1 MCYTIDGKEYTFLP
15 KDELEQSLPVLKKAY
30 LRYEEVAG
38 KTVQYVF
45 YDLFKDYLEL
55 KAETLDNSCFIN
67 NGKGNFLKKSLPF
80 NLQLSPIFSFQQI
93 DKTNQ
98 FFTGG
103 NFFDV
108 VPYEG
113 FYDAASLSAFSVSG
127 QKNTV
132 EIQDSRTLD
141 IFGQVR
147 DLKLIHTK
155 KYGEVLI
162 AAKNNARLEFYKVVH

>member
-30 LRYEEVAG
+30 LMYGEVAG

-67 NGKGNFLKKSLPF
+67 DGKGNFVKKALPF
-80 NLQLSPIFSFQQI
+80 NLQLSPIFSFQQAE
-93 DKTNQ
+93 KTNQ

-113 FYDAASLSAFSVSG
+113 FYDAASLSSFSIEG
-127 QKNTV
+127 TKNSPK
-132 EIQDSRTLD
+132 IQDARTLD
-141 IFGQVR
+141 IFGEVR
-147 DLKLIHTK
+147 DLKLIHTV
-155 KYGEVLI
+155 KYGTVLI
-162 AAKNNARLEFYKVVH
+162 AAKNNARPEFYKILH